1 MYFLLVLIASTR
13 RDASVIL
20 TPGTGD
26 SVGTRGAVAAALEL
40 ITAVPMPSSTTAIGL
55 HSRRSKYDAINVNVV
70 VLSILCRWCVG
81 SLSTSM
87 M

>member
-26 SVGTRGAVAAALEL
+26 SVGTRGGVAAVLEL
-40 ITAVPMPSSTTAIGL
+40 IAAVPMPSSTTAY
-55 HSRRSKYDAINVNVV
+55 RSPFNTMMQDAMHVHAMC
-70 VLSILCRWCVG
+70 CRFCVG
-81 SLSTSM
+81 GVSGFCQH
-87 M
+87 